1 MKSLYLKVL
10 VWSIATVMA
19 AMAGLFV
26 HSAITS
32 PRIGGPPW
40 QSGRILADLARRI
53 YADEGREGLRTF
65 LRQATEDSGTEL
77 YVTDPQGKDLLSG
90 EDRSALLNERNP
102 PRTRYLLPLPPP
114 SRIVIV
120 APSSDKSLRWITI
133 IHPGANSSGSPFI
146 WILAA
151 VSILAY
157 LFTVYLVSPL
167 RKLAAV
173 VERFGSGDLTA
184 RARTQRRDELGHLA
198 RAFDEMAERIDTLVT
213 TERRLL
219 QDISHELRTPLARMR
234 FAVEVART
242 DPNRGQALD
251 RIRKECDRLA
261 LLTDELLEISVAEG
275 DPGSRQLE
283 VGDLSELLANRK
295 VRLVLQTPPIAEARM
310 DRELLR
316 RAIDNVLRNAI
327 RYSADEEAI
336 DIILSAVQEGWQ
348 IAIRD
353 RGPGVPAEMLEQI
366 FQPFFR
372 AEIHRGRKTDD
383 GGVGLGLAIARRA
396 VQWHHG
402 SMHAENAEPG
412 LRVLLTVPNRAR

>member
-1 MKSLYLKVL
+1 
-10 VWSIATVMA
+10 
-19 AMAGLFV
+19 
-26 HSAITS
+26 
-32 PRIGGPPW
+32 
-40 QSGRILADLARRI
+40 
-53 YADEGREGLRTF
+53 
-65 LRQATEDSGTEL
+65 
-77 YVTDPQGKDLLSG
+77 
-90 EDRSALLNERNP
+90 
-102 PRTRYLLPLPPP
+102 
-114 SRIVIV
+114 
-120 APSSDKSLRWITI
+120 
-133 IHPGANSSGSPFI
+133 
-146 WILAA
+146 
-151 VSILAY
+151 
-157 LFTVYLVSPL
+157 
-167 RKLAAV
+167 LAAV

-198 RAFDEMAERIDTLVT
+198 RAFDEMAERNDTLVT

-242 DPNRGQALD
+242 DPDRDQALA

-275 DPGSRQLE
+275 DPGGRQLE
-283 VGDLSELLANRK
+283 VGDLSELLAETVADASIEAASRN
-295 VRLVLQTPPIAEARM
+295 VRLVLRTPQTAEVRM

-327 RYSADEEAI
+327 RYSVDDEAI
-336 DIILSAVQEGWQ
+336 DVILTAVDESWQ
-348 IAIRD
+348 VAIRD
-353 RGPGVPAEMLEQI
+353 RGPGVPAEMLQQI

-372 AEIHRGRKTDD
+372 AEMHRGRKTDD

-412 LRVLLTVPNRAR
+412 LRVLLTVPNRTR